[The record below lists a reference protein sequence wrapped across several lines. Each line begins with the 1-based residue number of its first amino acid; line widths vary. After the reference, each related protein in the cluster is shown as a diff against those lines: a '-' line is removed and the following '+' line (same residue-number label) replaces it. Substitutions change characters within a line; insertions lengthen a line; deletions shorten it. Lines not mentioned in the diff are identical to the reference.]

1 MEANALASSTVM
13 VVDGEPDMRYML
25 RVALEGAGYA
35 VVEAAHGEAALELA
49 RRSPPQ
55 ILLTDRMMPRM
66 SGDEL
71 IERLRA
77 DEATKAIPIVMI
89 SGTQGVQGE
98 ADAMRGKPVDIDE
111 LLVLI
116 DRLTRSER

>member
-13 VVDGEPDMRYML
+13 VVDDEPDLRYML
-25 RVALEGAGYA
+25 RVALEVAGYA
-35 VVEAAHGEAALELA
+35 VVEAAHGEAALELV

-55 ILLTDRMMPRM
+55 IVLTDRMMPRM
-66 SGDEL
+66 SGGEL

-77 DEATKAIPIVMI
+77 DEATKAIPIVII

-98 ADAMRGKPVDIDE
+98 ADAMLGKPVDIDE

-116 DRLTRSER
+116 DRLTRGES